1 MDLTEFIKKENIL
14 KDIALELIQ
23 AQKHCEELRIEH
35 LELFK
40 ELKNNARMLK
50 LQVIDGQF
58 VQGNN

>member
-35 LELFK
+35 SELFK
-40 ELKNNARMLK
+40 ELRNNARLLK
-50 LQVIDGQF
+50 LRVVDGQF
-58 VQGNN
+58 IQY